1 MNDTPELLRHVAV
14 IMDGNGRWAVE
25 RGLPRG
31 AGHQAGVKTLRNIVE
46 HCARR
51 RIEVLTVFAFSSENW
66 KRPRQEVDLLMELF
80 LNSLKNEVSE
90 LHKNGIRLRF
100 IGDRQ
105 AFPAKLQELITA
117 TESKTRDN
125 QGLTLVIAAN
135 YGGRWDITEACRR
148 ISAKVQ
154 ANLLAPADIDET
166 LVHDNLSLADL
177 PDPDLF
183 IRTGGERRISNYLLW
198 QCAYSELY
206 FCEVLWP
213 DFSPAD
219 FDDAVTW
226 YEGRQRRFGRLHDPL
241 SPA

>member
-1 MNDTPELLRHVAV
+1 MNDTPKLLRHVAV

-125 QGLTLVIAAN
+125 TGLTLVIAAN
-135 YGGRWDITEACRR
+135 YGGRWDITDACRR
-148 ISAKVQ
+148 ISA
-154 ANLLAPADIDET
+154 ARPAPSTLA
-166 LVHDNLSLADL
+166 
-177 PDPDLF
+177 
-183 IRTGGERRISNYLLW
+183 RGGTTRCQPPSRAGAVA
-198 QCAYSELY
+198 C
-206 FCEVLWP
+206 
-213 DFSPAD
+213 SP
-219 FDDAVTW
+219 VPPS
-226 YEGRQRRFGRLHDPL
+226 RPP
-241 SPA
+241 SPTAFAKCSAGNPNM

>member
-1 MNDTPELLRHVAV
+1 MNDTPKRLRHAAI

-31 AGHQAGVKTLRNIVE
+31 AGHQAGVRTLRNIVE

-80 LNSLKNEVSE
+80 LNSLKNEVAE

-105 AFPAKLQELITA
+105 AFPPKLQELISA
-117 TESKTRDN
+117 TESKTLEN
-125 QGLTLVIAAN
+125 SGMILVIAAN
-135 YGGRWDITEACRR
+135 YGGRWDLTDACRR
-148 ISAKVQ
+148 ISTKVQ
-154 ANLLAPADIDET
+154 AGLLAPADIDEN
-166 LVHDNLSLADL
+166 LVHDHLSLADL